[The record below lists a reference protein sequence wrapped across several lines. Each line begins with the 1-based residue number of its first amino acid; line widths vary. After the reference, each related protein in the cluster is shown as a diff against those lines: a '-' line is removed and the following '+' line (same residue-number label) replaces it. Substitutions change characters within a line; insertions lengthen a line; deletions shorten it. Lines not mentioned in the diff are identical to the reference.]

1 MIYNDMIVNNNQP
14 RYNIAEAIDMFDNL
28 INKNVQIVAKE
39 FKIFESFNILE
50 SANILMEAEEKKQNI
65 FVKMWN
71 ALKKAIIWLRD
82 RIVGFVKKLFI
93 KTKLD
98 KKAADI
104 TAKKAIQNASNASDE
119 EIDKVTEIGLNKI
132 AENNK
137 NKAEDLQDKNEV
149 NEEKKFSYVK
159 FTGKIGELI
168 DISHK
173 WSFDKDMTKKFD
185 DAINQVKN
193 INAEDFDINKEYNFD
208 KSNLKDKLYKYDVF
222 MDTDCYLKFE
232 FLPMPANQRL
242 DDRYVSD
249 TKKHLEEII
258 QCQEDARKGLER
270 LATVDL
276 AGLLNAAEKDEQY
289 YEERIKAKD
298 DPNNTD
304 PLDKD
309 FYTKKYKASQFKVQ
323 AYKWLLDQA
332 SDYARYYNTIISNAD
347 SLRELYMHNLA
358 VINSCYEKVRK

>member
-1 MIYNDMIVNNNQP
+1 MIVNNNQISS
-14 RYNIAEAIDMFDNL
+14 YSIAEAINMFDNL
-28 INKNVQIVAKE
+28 INKNVQIVTKE

-50 SANILMEAEEKKQNI
+50 SNNILMEAEEKKQNI
-65 FVKMWN
+65 FVRMWN
-71 ALKKAIIWLRD
+71 ALKNAIIWLRD
-82 RIVGFVKKLFI
+82 KIVGFVKKLFS

-104 TAKKAIQNASNASDE
+104 TAEKAIQNASNASDE

-137 NKAEDLQDKNEV
+137 NKAEDLQDKNKV

-159 FTGKIGELI
+159 FAGKIGELI
-168 DISHK
+168 DISFK
-173 WSFDKDMTKKFD
+173 WHFDTDMTKKFD

-193 INAEDFDINKEYNFD
+193 IDKEDFDIDKVVNFD
-208 KSNLKDKLYKYDVF
+208 ESNLKARLYKHDIF
-222 MDTDCYLKFE
+222 MDTECYLKFE
-232 FLPMPANQRL
+232 FSPMPANQKL
-242 DDRYVSD
+242 DSKFINN
-249 TKKHLEEII
+249 TKKALEEVI

-276 AGLLNAAEKDEQY
+276 AGLLKAAEEDEQY
-289 YEERIKAKD
+289 YEKNIKAKD

-304 PLDKD
+304 QIDKD

-323 AYKWLLDQA
+323 AYKWLLDTA
-332 SDYARYYNTIISNAD
+332 SEYARYYNNIISNAD
-347 SLRELYMHNLA
+347 SLRELYMHSLS